1 MSGFLRLGE
10 AARQLGVSVD
20 TLRRYID
27 DGRVPA
33 FRTPGG
39 QLQVRAE
46 DVSALRGL
54 GAVPPRSAAGRRP
67 RRPRPDLDDESEE
80 VFDDEEAAPVPRP
93 ARGMARP
100 PSWKEMAPWEQR
112 KAEAEA
118 EFEVERMARDRE
130 EEQAEIER
138 EGAARE
144 SRRKETD
151 RLDELKRGGKLWCW
165 DGEFMP
171 LVVRRLEEYATTEQ
185 VPAWL
190 SAYEQQN
197 VVQQFVR
204 NLVDEAKKRR
214 KGRGR

>member
-1 MSGFLRLGE
+1 MSAFLRLGE

-46 DVSALRGL
+46 DVSALRGM
-54 GAVPPRSAAGRRP
+54 GAVAPHTAAGRRSS
-67 RRPRPDLDDESEE
+67 RRPDLDDEL
-80 VFDDEEAAPVPRP
+80 EEAVDDQETAVQRP
-93 ARGMARP
+93 TRGASRP
-100 PSWKEMAPWEQR
+100 PSWKDMPPWEQR

-118 EFEVERMARDRE
+118 DLEVERMARDRE
-130 EEQAEIER
+130 DEQADIER
-138 EGAARE
+138 EDAARE
-144 SRRKETD
+144 ARRLETA

-165 DGEFMP
+165 DSEFMP
-171 LVVRRLEEYATTEQ
+171 LVVRKLEEYVTTEQ

-190 SAYEQQN
+190 SQWEQQH
-197 VVQQFVR
+197 VVQQYVR

-214 KGRGR
+214 KDRSR